1 MKHSVVIK
9 AENSPELLERL
20 LRVCRHRGFKVENI
34 QGGLVENG
42 KFLHLTLSVCSERPI
57 RLLSKQLEK
66 LFAVTQV
73 ITTEQELAIKV
84 SA

>member
-1 MKHSVVIK
+1 MKHTVVIK

-34 QGGLVENG
+34 QGGIAENG
-42 KFLHLTLSVCSERPI
+42 KLLHLTLAVCSERPI
-57 RLLSKQLEK
+57 SLLSKQLEK

-73 ITTEQELAIKV
+73 VTTEQEQAIKV